1 MNDIEGIRLLRN
13 IRRIANKPPTNNM
26 IFGEIVSVDPLKI
39 DIGNNI
45 VLTKKFLYLGQ
56 MCRPHTVTIP
66 HTHKY
71 NGETEK
77 ATATAGGVITTP
89 PPPDVPSDSEVG
101 SSNGGDLSFV
111 FAGQGTLTVT
121 EMTGHSHEIKDQETD
136 DVHEIHEEGHKTDYE
151 DCVILEIYPKLA
163 VGDKVLM
170 FAMNNNQ
177 MYYVAERIEA

>member
-13 IRRIANKPPTNNM
+13 IRRIANKPLTNNM

-56 MCRPHTVTIP
+56 MCRPHTVIIP

-71 NGETEK
+71 SGETENS
-77 ATATAGGVITTP
+77 TATAGTP
-89 PPPDVPSDSEVG
+89 SADIPDDFPIDE
-101 SSNGGDLSFV
+101 SSPMPTSSGDLTIT
-111 FAGQGTLTVT
+111 GQAVAV
-121 EMTGHSHEIKDQETD
+121 EVMGHGHKINNQETD
-136 DVHEIHEEGHKTDYE
+136 DVHKEGCGTDYE
-151 DCVILEIYPKLA
+151 DCVTLEIYPKLA

>member
-66 HTHKY
+66 HTHDFS
-71 NGETEK
+71 GETENS
-77 ATATAGGVITTP
+77 TATAGTP
-89 PPPDVPSDSEVG
+89 SADIPEDFEINEDSPMPTR
-101 SSNGGDLSFV
+101 SGDLQVS
-111 FAGQGTLTVT
+111 GQAVAV
-121 EMTGHSHEIKDQETD
+121 EVMGHSHVIPNQTTD
-136 DVHEIHEEGHKTDYE
+136 DVHKQGTDYE
-151 DCVILEIYPKLA
+151 DCITLEIYPKLA

>member
-1 MNDIEGIRLLRN
+1 MNDVDGIRLLRN
-13 IRRIANKPPTNNM
+13 IRKIAYRPQTNNM

-56 MCRPHTVTIP
+56 MCRPHKVTIP

-71 NGETEK
+71 NGETEEK
-77 ATATAGGVITTP
+77 FLQTTATVGTGPVGEI
-89 PPPDVPSDSEVG
+89 VPEYH
-101 SSNGGDLSFV
+101 F
-111 FAGQGTLTVT
+111 
-121 EMTGHSHEIKDQETD
+121 HEIKNQETEDVHGQETD
-136 DVHEIHEEGHKTDYE
+136 YKDY
-151 DCVILEIYPKLA
+151 VVLQIYPKLA